1 MCVTKGFEKSCAF
14 FFLCHLYHLPCR
26 YYYIHH
32 IEGCQYVF
40 YGATK
45 SKKKEGNTTRVE
57 QFLLPFEVIPFDNG
71 AAELY
76 AGIRVSLAEKGTP
89 IGPND
94 LIVASTVMA
103 NKGTLI
109 TNSEQ
114 EFRRIK
120 DLQIENWTAG

>member
-1 MCVTKGFEKSCAF
+1 M
-14 FFLCHLYHLPCR
+14 
-26 YYYIHH
+26 
-32 IEGCQYVF
+32 
-40 YGATK
+40 
-45 SKKKEGNTTRVE
+45 E